1 MILDHIINLADD
13 LGVPHFDVECGPNHT
28 RACKILDR
36 IECLLLIDHEPGTY
50 LGERF
55 RFAKNKVN
63 Q

>member
-1 MILDHIINLADD
+1 VVIDDIINLADS
-13 LGVPHFDVECGPNHT
+13 LGVPHFDAECGANHT

-36 IECLLLIDHEPGTY
+36 IETLLLIDPEGQ

-55 RFAKNKVN
+55 RFVKAKVN